1 MWYDILGYNF
11 SGISLIICYPF
22 MPFLEIAAEDDAKLW
37 VCSAINLLHLVRVLI
52 VVKGSQVEPEIVVYQ
67 YY

>member
-1 MWYDILGYNF
+1 
-11 SGISLIICYPF
+11 
-22 MPFLEIAAEDDAKLW
+22 MPFLETVAEDNAELW